1 MEEKPKKIGI
11 VMIFLL
17 MYFGI
22 CADLIQFALTWVLGA
37 GQIINTIASIPIGLA
52 LFIWFR
58 IIGIKFSF
66 IKDPKKMF
74 GIVAGPIIEVIPVI
88 QALPGW
94 SVAIFLTILSVNTG
108 IHLPTKPTSIK
119 ETVKVVKPS
128 K

>member
-1 MEEKPKKIGI
+1 MS
-11 VMIFLL
+11 FLL
-17 MYFGI
+17 MYFAI
-22 CADLIQFALTWVLGA
+22 CADLIQFALTFLPAA
-37 GQIINTIASIPIGLA
+37 GQIINTIASIAIGFA
-52 LFIWFR
+52 FFIWFR

-74 GIVAGPIIEVIPVI
+74 GVVAGPIIEVIPVI

-94 SVAIFLTILSVNTG
+94 SVAIFLIILSVNKG

-119 ETVKVVKPS
+119 ETIKVVKPS